1 VLSPVANYDS
11 PSCRDGTGPWIF
23 LKEGLCT
30 IIAGTGSGP
39 EGSRPTAGNY
49 RLQVYGEE
57 NATGLTGMQARWQPL
72 AGLPFNS
79 DGKRCVAN
87 PRCLERKCTCC
98 KKLME
103 QMKDQ

>member
-1 VLSPVANYDS
+1 MLSPVADYDS

-57 NATGLTGMQARWQPL
+57 NASGLTGMQARWQPL
-72 AGLPFNS
+72 AGLPFYPKYIS
-79 DGKRCVAN
+79 SILKIS
-87 PRCLERKCTCC
+87 PRTTGNGITRL
-98 KKLME
+98 
-103 QMKDQ
+103 